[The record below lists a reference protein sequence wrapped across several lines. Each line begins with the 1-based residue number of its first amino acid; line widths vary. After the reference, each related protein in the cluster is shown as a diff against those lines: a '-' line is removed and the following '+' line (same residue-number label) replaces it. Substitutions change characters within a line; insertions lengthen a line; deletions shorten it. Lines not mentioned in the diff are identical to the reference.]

1 MTIPTETL
9 EHWLQD
15 SKKATQG
22 KFKAFDSKE
31 EDDKRVC
38 VQHCPDSQMRT
49 PELLLVGG
57 LDTGGDCETV
67 LTFED
72 ARHIANACPQNFA
85 ALIEELLQLRSMT
98 HKDEWKKV
106 NIRGVEVEVL
116 GVKND
121 PTD

>member
-1 MTIPTETL
+1 MTTPTETL
-9 EHWLQD
+9 DNWLSD
-15 SKKATQG
+15 AKKATQG
-22 KFKAFDSKE
+22 EWNQQSVEFGFGSHVAVSGE
-31 EDDKRVC
+31 SIVVC
-38 VQHCPDSQMRT
+38 ERNKHP
-49 PELLLVGG
+49 GINN
-57 LDTGGDCETV
+57 
-67 LTFED
+67 

-121 PTD
+121 ATE